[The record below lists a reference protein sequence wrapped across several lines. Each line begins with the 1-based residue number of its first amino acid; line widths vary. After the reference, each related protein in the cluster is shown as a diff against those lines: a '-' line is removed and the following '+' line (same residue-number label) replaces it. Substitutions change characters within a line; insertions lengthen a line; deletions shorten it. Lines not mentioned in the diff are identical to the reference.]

1 MAENDGH
8 ENNGHEDSDNSENSN
23 PQQQQQNGTT
33 RLPSMPIPATGPSA
47 EVQAEYSTEYTRR
60 GLQRYPGPVDADN
73 VDHLI
78 LSGDHVLDDILGQ
91 GEIATQFA
99 KLLDEEGNILKNWS
113 SWSFL
118 FPV

>member
-8 ENNGHEDSDNSENSN
+8 ENNGHEDGENIENSN
-23 PQQQQQNGTT
+23 PQQQNGTT

-47 EVQAEYSTEYTRR
+47 EVQAEYSTEYARR

-91 GEIATQFA
+91 GEIATEFA
-99 KLLDEEGNILKNWS
+99 KLLEEGNIMKNWS
-113 SWSFL
+113 LLSCL